1 MSRSWLTLFLCVLAV
16 GTPAPL
22 LAKTKTSPTPSSRV
36 AVPAPEFLW
45 SSVTGKVRRLRDLR
59 GQPVVLVFATTPQQ
73 KIFAK
78 QVKEITKRYKQL
90 AAWNALFF
98 VAFTRETGV
107 ITNSNV
113 PFVVLPDPG
122 TVADEY
128 RVGDFGIAVIGPDGN
143 LDYATD
149 RVITGQKI
157 LDVITNNYSVQA
169 SERRQ

>member
-1 MSRSWLTLFLCVLAV
+1 
-16 GTPAPL
+16 
-22 LAKTKTSPTPSSRV
+22 
-36 AVPAPEFLW
+36 
-45 SSVTGKVRRLRDLR
+45 VRRLRDLR

-90 AAWNALFF
+90 AAWNTLFF
-98 VAFTRETGV
+98 VAFTRETGI

-128 RVGDFGIAVIGPDGN
+128 MVGDFGIAVIGPDGN

-149 RVITGQKI
+149 RVIRGQKI